1 MSSENSEMNL
11 GNLTE
16 KNIIKYMF
24 EQIIILNKRIEILE
38 NKLQYNVTDNINT
51 EYIIDWNSIHYY

>member
-1 MSSENSEMNL
+1 MSSENSEMDL